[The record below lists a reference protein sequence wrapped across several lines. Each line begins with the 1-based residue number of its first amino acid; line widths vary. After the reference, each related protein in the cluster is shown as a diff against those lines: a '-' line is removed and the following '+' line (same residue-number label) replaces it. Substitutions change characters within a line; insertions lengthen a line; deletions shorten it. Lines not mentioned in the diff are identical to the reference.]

1 MIRLKKNDPQPLY
14 IQIKEGLR
22 REIAAGRF
30 RADEP
35 MPCERTL
42 AAQLGLNRLTV
53 RRAFTE
59 LTREGLL
66 ERIPGRGTFLKASS
80 AVEGNTPKASGAPA
94 SHTTTIGIVGLLDRV
109 DPHDSLFYYRIL
121 QSLHRSCDT
130 QSRIVCR
137 RVTEPRD
144 EFAAGLARE
153 SGLDGF
159 IAMSVT
165 DGELL
170 RALAATRLPA
180 VFVDCAPFEAPG
192 AFDVISYATE
202 ESSCRAVTSLL
213 QLGHR
218 DIGMVVHAAVPAEEA
233 VTDLAHSRAEVGP
246 VARERLRGYERA
258 FREQGLPVPEHLVF
272 PVVPCTA
279 SAYAAMR
286 RILKRPRVPTAMF
299 CTTDEMALGI
309 VAAVKDH
316 GWRVPE
322 HLSVI
327 GFGDL
332 GHFCTPALST
342 VRMPLE
348 PVGEAASRFLRERLA
363 DPALPPRTWPVPTE
377 FIPRA
382 TCDIPREEESP
393 RL

>member
-14 IQIKEGLR
+14 LQIKEGLR

-35 MPCERTL
+35 IPCERTL

-66 ERIPGRGTFLKASS
+66 ERIPGRGTFLKAPVRARGSTS
-80 AVEGNTPKASGAPA
+80 KASGAPA
-94 SHTTTIGIVGLLDRV
+94 SPATTIGIVGLLDRV

-121 QSLHRSCDT
+121 QSVHRSCDA

-137 RVTEPRD
+137 RVVEPHG
-144 EFAAGLARE
+144 EFAAALARE
-153 SGLDGF
+153 PGLDGL
-159 IAMSVT
+159 IVMSLT
-165 DGELL
+165 DAALL
-170 RALAATRLPA
+170 RALAAARLPA

-192 AFDVISYATE
+192 PFDVISYATE

-258 FREQGLPVPEHLVF
+258 FREHGLPVPEDLVF

-279 SAYAAMR
+279 CAYAAMR
-286 RILKRPRVPTAMF
+286 RILKRPRAPTAVF
-299 CTTDEMALGI
+299 CSTDEMALGI
-309 VAAVKDH
+309 ISAVKDH

-332 GHFCTPALST
+332 GHFCTPPLSS
-342 VRMPLE
+342 VHMPLE
-348 PVGEAASRFLRERLA
+348 PVGEAAVRFLRERLA
-363 DPALPPRTWPVPTE
+363 EPDLPPRTWQVPTE

-382 TCDIPREEESP
+382 SCDIPREEEAARP
-393 RL
+393 